1 MTASAIVFAA
11 PTPLD
16 AEPLAKPRCAGLSQL
31 IQPQTLRQAII
42 RPTLNYLGIV
52 SDDAEKLLLGTL
64 LSIAQLPET
73 RLPENGLGPYAISEE
88 LHTRLWDD
96 HLAQYPDK
104 ASLLRGLASQRCF
117 LQNPHA
123 ELGFNLA
130 YGTAMAWLVYE
141 LQGVRLASDASIG
154 TLARIWQLAYPHR
167 NGRTSDFVKAWIQAH
182 PLGDA
187 IPA

>member
-1 MTASAIVFAA
+1 MTASAIVIASTMSLGPEPI
-11 PTPLD
+11 PT
-16 AEPLAKPRCAGLSQL
+16 PRCAGLSQL
-31 IQPQTLRQAII
+31 IQPQTLRQSVI
-42 RPTLNYLGIV
+42 RPTLGYLGIA
-52 SDDAEKLLLGTL
+52 SDDAERLLVGTL
-64 LSIAQLPET
+64 LSIADLPET
-73 RLPENGLGPYAISEE
+73 RLPENGLGPYAISEA

-96 HLAQYPDK
+96 HLAHNPDK
-104 ASLLRGLASQRCF
+104 ASLIRGLASQRCF

-130 YGTAMAWLVYE
+130 YGTAMAWLLYE
-141 LQGVRLASDASIG
+141 LQGVRLGSGASIG

-167 NGRTSDFVKAWIQAH
+167 NGRTSDFVKAWMRAH

>member
-1 MTASAIVFAA
+1 MTASAIVLSS
-11 PTPLD
+11 PTSLEP
-16 AEPLAKPRCAGLSQL
+16 EPLSRPRRAGLSQL
-31 IQPQTLRQAII
+31 IQPQTLRQFVI
-42 RPTLNYLGIV
+42 RPTLNYLGVV
-52 SDDAEKLLLGTL
+52 SDDAEKLLVGTL
-64 LSIAQLPET
+64 LSIAELPET
-73 RLPENGLGPYAISEE
+73 RLPENGLGPYAISEA

-96 HLAQYPDK
+96 HLAKHPDK

-130 YGTAMAWLVYE
+130 YGTAMAWLLYE
-141 LQGVRLASDASIG
+141 LQGVRLGNDASIG

-167 NGRTSDFVKAWIQAH
+167 NGRTSDFVKAWMRAH
-182 PLGDA
+182 PMGDA